1 MTLHDTCSL
10 ATQRA
15 FLIEVQ
21 AGETITG
28 HSRQL
33 AADVSGDTI
42 AAVAK
47 ALAAQGYP
55 KAAAWLYSQVPV
67 KYWDV
72 T

>member
-15 FLIEVQ
+15 FFTEVLTGQ
-21 AGETITG
+21 TITG

-33 AADVSGDTI
+33 AADISGDTI

-47 ALAAQGYP
+47 TLAAQGYL

-67 KYWDV
+67 EYCEGS
-72 T
+72 

>member
-10 ATQRA
+10 ATQHA
-15 FLIEVQ
+15 FFTEAQ
-21 AGETITG
+21 TGTTITG

-33 AADVSGDTI
+33 AADVAGDTLV
-42 AAVAK
+42 AVVQ
-47 ALAAQGYP
+47 ALRAQGYP

-67 KYWDV
+67 EYWDV